1 LPPSRQFAKDADLNL
16 NAPTKVVDLLP
27 NIIVRCLVVI
37 EIPKLFD
44 LFCDPLH
51 TGELLWALLPIGLW
65 NPEYCREQVAG
76 VEVTFGEGVL
86 LELGKREG
94 HQHSNAFLLRQQEAQ
109 VFNLHRANGL
119 PAKLVS
125 RSNKPRGISG
135 WPHGP
140 GKVLGAVQGWIRR
153 S

>member
-1 LPPSRQFAKDADLNL
+1 
-16 NAPTKVVDLLP
+16 
-27 NIIVRCLVVI
+27 
-37 EIPKLFD
+37 
-44 LFCDPLH
+44 
-51 TGELLWALLPIGLW
+51 LW

-76 VEVTFGEGVL
+76 VEITFGEGVL

-125 RSNKPRGISG
+125 RSNKQRGISG
-135 WPHGP
+135 WTSPSIVFYLLQ
-140 GKVLGAVQGWIRR
+140 GKIFLELRVSGHR
-153 S
+153 SSFDIAPTCLHPPMATEQWK